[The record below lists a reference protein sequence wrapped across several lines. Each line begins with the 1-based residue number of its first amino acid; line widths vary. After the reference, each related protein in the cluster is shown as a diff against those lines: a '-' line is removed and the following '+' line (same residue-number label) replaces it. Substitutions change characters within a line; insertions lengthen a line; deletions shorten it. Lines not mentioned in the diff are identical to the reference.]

1 MGEGVHPKN
10 TGPRRLNPRLAMEC
24 RARPEVSL
32 GIIKRFEYSDAFRFW
47 NPTCRK
53 TPRRPYRVRFARTR
67 SSRAAARVRSAA
79 KPRTVSARSV
89 RPWPRGAD
97 EMAELKVNELAWIIG
112 GAQGSGVDSS
122 ATAFARASAYGG
134 LHVYGKREYYSNIMG
149 EHSYFQVRVCGR
161 PIRSHVDTLNLLAT
175 FDAETIF
182 RHVPHVLYHLSI
194 VYDPGLAKGKLGDA
208 PTIEA
213 RLEQDLTT
221 YLVARGLGFTVED
234 LLKSAADRGVSL
246 VPIPYAQLL
255 TEVAD
260 ENHIDQ

>member
-1 MGEGVHPKN
+1 MGEGVPPKN

-24 RARPEVSL
+24 RARPDVSL

-67 SSRAAARVRSAA
+67 ARRRAARVRSAA

-122 ATAFARASAYGG
+122 ATAFARACAYGG
-134 LHVYGKREYYSNIMG
+134 LHVYGKREYYSNILG
-149 EHSYFQVRVCGR
+149 EPSYFQVRASARRV
-161 PIRSHVDTLNLLAT
+161 RSHVAT
-175 FDAETIF
+175 
-182 RHVPHVLYHLSI
+182 PHL
-194 VYDPGLAKGKLGDA
+194 P
-208 PTIEA
+208 PTVDDEA
-213 RLEQDLTT
+213 
-221 YLVARGLGFTVED
+221 G
-234 LLKSAADRGVSL
+234 
-246 VPIPYAQLL
+246 
-255 TEVAD
+255 
-260 ENHIDQ
+260 